1 MQTADMT
8 FDEYLDLAWP
18 LMDDESLS
26 DDEADAKLRE
36 LMTARGIP
44 EERQIQLG
52 VELLS
57 AFTTRSR
64 LDKK

>member
-8 FDEYLDLAWP
+8 FDEYLDLAWS

-52 VELLS
+52 VEFLS
-57 AFTTRSR
+57 AFMTRSR